1 MEKKNQLKGDL
12 RCLFCKHD
20 KLSSEAEKVPYSQK
34 KVAKTICFG
43 SVINIQ
49 KKGA

>member
-1 MEKKNQLKGDL
+1 MEKKNQLEGDL
-12 RCLFCKHD
+12 RCLFRKHG
-20 KLSSEAEKVPYSQK
+20 KLSSRTEKVPYSQK
-34 KVAKTICFG
+34 KVAKTICLG